1 MARKSNEQS
10 LGEVLK
16 DLLKVYRMEDRMRE
30 LDISEAWQ
38 RAMGEV
44 VAKKTRSLKVY
55 QKTLKVEMDSAVMKE
70 EFSYAKE
77 QIIRN
82 LNEEMGF
89 EAIER
94 IEIY

>member
-30 LDISEAWQ
+30 LDISEAWG

-44 VAKKTRSLKVY
+44 VARKTRKIRVH

-82 LNEEMGF
+82 LNEELGF